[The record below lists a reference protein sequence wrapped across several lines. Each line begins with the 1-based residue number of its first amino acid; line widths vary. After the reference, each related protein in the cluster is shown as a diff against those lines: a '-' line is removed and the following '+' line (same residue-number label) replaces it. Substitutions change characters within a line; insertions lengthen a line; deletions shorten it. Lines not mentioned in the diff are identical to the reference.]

1 MHVNNK
7 EVPNM
12 NEKTKIYEPPV
23 LVKVGEAQDA
33 IRGAYGCGYDLD
45 GTFIGSGQEFQ
56 SDLER
61 KS

>member
-1 MHVNNK
+1 MNK
-7 EVPNM
+7 KNT
-12 NEKTKIYEPPV
+12 NYDPPV

-33 IRGAYGCGYDLD
+33 IRGIYGCGYDLD

-56 SDLER
+56 SDLEP